1 MVELS
6 SPPQVIDTT
15 PSPADGEGKVIT
27 VLSPKGGAGK
37 TTLAVNTAAGL
48 ARFAPKDVV
57 VVDTDLQ
64 FGDVGTA
71 LGLRP
76 KSTFYD
82 AVSVGL
88 DDPVALKLQLAP
100 HVSGCWALCAPD
112 HPAQADAITPEHVA
126 QVVRTLRKTFKYVV
140 VDNEPGLGERALA
153 ALDESTD
160 ILMICVTDVPSARGL
175 RKAMIALDQVKITGP
190 TRHFVLNRADARV
203 EFEEADIVKTV
214 GCEISV
220 RIPSDRAFPLAMN
233 RGVPVVLNEEGGAAA
248 DAIWHLV
255 ETVGGEGIQ
264 VPTQPKKPGLFKRRG

>member
-1 MVELS
+1 MVDLS
-6 SPPQVIDTT
+6 SPPQVIETDST
-15 PSPADGEGKVIT
+15 GGREGGKVIT

-37 TTLAVNTAAGL
+37 TTLAVNMAAAL
-48 ARFAPKDVV
+48 AKFAPKDVV

-82 AVSVGL
+82 AVTLGL
-88 DDPVALKLQLAP
+88 DDPVALKLQLVP

-112 HPAQADAITPEHVA
+112 QPAQADAITPEHVA

-175 RKAMIALDQVKITGP
+175 RKAMVALDQVKITGP

-214 GCEISV
+214 GYDISV
-220 RIPSDRAFPLAMN
+220 RIPSDRVFPLAMN
-233 RGVPVVLNEEGGAAA
+233 RGVPVVLNPDGGSAV
-248 DAIWHLV
+248 DSIWNLV
-255 ETVGGEGIQ
+255 ATVGGEG
-264 VPTQPKKPGLFKRRG
+264 VEAPAEAKKSGLFKRRG

>member
-1 MVELS
+1 MVDVS
-6 SPPQVIDTT
+6 NAPQVIDTT
-15 PSPADGEGKVIT
+15 PTGAREGGKVIT

-37 TTLAVNTAAGL
+37 TTLAVNMAAGL
-48 ARFAPKDVV
+48 AKFAPKDVV

-82 AVSVGL
+82 AVTLGL
-88 DDPVALKLQLAP
+88 DDPVALKLQLVP

-112 HPAQADAITPEHVA
+112 FPAQADAISPDHVA

-214 GCEISV
+214 GYDISV
-220 RIPSDRAFPLAMN
+220 RIPSDRVFPLAMN
-233 RGVPVVLNEEGGAAA
+233 RGVPVVLNTDGGSAV
-248 DAIWHLV
+248 DAIWNLIA
-255 ETVGGEGIQ
+255 TVGGEG
-264 VPTQPKKPGLFKRRG
+264 VEEPTDTKKSGLFRRRG